1 MTTLILVPRVA
12 KSVNTFVS
20 VRKLTTTSASQE
32 RTAARKRRI
41 LTRLAI
47 VAEKGFGDLFVPPM
61 IILRT
66 FGSNLKMSCFV
77 SRKVI
82 TVRGSPRSAH
92 VFANVLETCWAP
104 PPPRLSM
111 TMTVRLVN
119 VSSIVCDKDLRLA
132 QRDG

>member
-1 MTTLILVPRVA
+1 
-12 KSVNTFVS
+12 
-20 VRKLTTTSASQE
+20 
-32 RTAARKRRI
+32 
-41 LTRLAI
+41 
-47 VAEKGFGDLFVPPM
+47 M

-66 FGSNLKMSCFV
+66 FGSNLKMSCFA

-82 TVRGSPRSAH
+82 TVTASPRSAH

-104 PPPRLSM
+104 PPARLSM

-119 VSSIVCDKDLRLA
+119 VSSIVCDKDPRLV